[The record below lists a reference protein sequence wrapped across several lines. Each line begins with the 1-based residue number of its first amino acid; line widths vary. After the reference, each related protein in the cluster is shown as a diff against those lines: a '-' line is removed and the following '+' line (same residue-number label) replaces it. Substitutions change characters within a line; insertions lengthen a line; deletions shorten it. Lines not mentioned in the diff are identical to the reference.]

1 MTDGKNLK
9 PFLKINI
16 LVFIILSSGCS
27 GSTQLPMPEKIGHK
41 ERIRVISGKQAADIV
56 NKMHGQSVAADD
68 NAIVEYGREKKDLLY
83 ISFYRD
89 QAQADTAF
97 KLMIEKMASSK
108 KGPFFHLI
116 SLPAYK
122 DKVYFALGMGAEH
135 YIYRSGNCLLW
146 YQTYQTFGDKLPP
159 QLLKFYPV
167 RINSQAQKSSS
178 AI

>member
-9 PFLKINI
+9 SRLKI
-16 LVFIILSSGCS
+16 LSSVFIILCLGCFN
-27 GSTQLPMPEKIGHK
+27 STQMPIPEKIGHK
-41 ERIRVISGKQAADIV
+41 ERIRVISGKQAAAIV

-68 NAIVEYGREKKDLLY
+68 NVIVEYGREKKDLLY

-89 QAQADTAF
+89 PADADTAF

-108 KGPFFHLI
+108 KGPFFHLMP
-116 SLPAYK
+116 LPAYEN
-122 DKVYFALGMGAEH
+122 KVYFTLGMGAGH

-146 YQTYQTFGDKLPP
+146 YQTYQSFRDQLPP

-167 RINSQAQKSSS
+167 
-178 AI
+178 